1 MRHFI
6 LFIFSVLIFAGCA
19 QKKVVIVD
27 TQDKAIKTEKKVEVI
42 QEEEVTLE
50 DFSEILTTDTDFKI
64 AIIFPSKVVGKY
76 ANSTINTVLGYLL
89 YKNEKFE
96 IETFDSVL
104 QTQENIDLAFS
115 QAIDK
120 GYKNI
125 IALYTQSSLESIYSV
140 SGIEKTKVYF
150 PIMHK
155 EEYSFTPENF
165 IFGSISYDAQMSEL
179 LKFSNGENTT
189 FYEDSSI
196 GKKLQSKYENLV
208 SEIKIKKPVSRKNN
222 SYKALVEDENLN
234 DTTLM
239 LNTPIIKTSIILSQ
253 LRAHDIKPTLILS
266 TQLNYDP
273 ILVTLTQFEDRVSFI
288 TASSIESTN
297 NNLEEILTI
306 LGSDSLYNWVNYSS
320 LIGIN
325 YLFSENSDGLIKNQ
339 IIDNKVE
346 YGVNLYNSTEYG
358 FQKIE
363 SN

>member
-19 QKKVVIVD
+19 QKKVVVVD
-27 TQDKAIKTEKKVEVI
+27 TQDKITKTEKEVEVI
-42 QEEEVTLE
+42 KEEVTLE
-50 DFSEILTTDTDFKI
+50 DFSEILTTDSDFKV
-64 AIIFPSKVVGKY
+64 AVIFPSKVVGKY

-96 IETFDSVL
+96 IETFDSVI
-104 QTQENIDLAFS
+104 QTEENIDLAFS
-115 QAIDK
+115 QAIEK

-125 IALYTQSSLESIYSV
+125 IALYTQSSLESIYNV

-155 EEYSFTPENF
+155 EEYSYSPENF
-165 IFGSISYDAQMSEL
+165 VFGSISYDAQMSEL
-179 LKFSNGENTT
+179 LKFSNGDNTT

-196 GKKLQSKYENLV
+196 GKKLQSKYDNLV

-266 TQLNYDP
+266 TQINYDP
-273 ILVTLTQFEDRVSFI
+273 ILVTLTQFEDRVNFI
-288 TASSIESTN
+288 TASSIEPTT
-297 NNLEEILTI
+297 NNLEETLTM

-325 YLFSENSDGLIKNQ
+325 YLFSGNSDGLIKNK